1 MPNAGHHLCVFWF
14 TATHNAEIGNIKIM
28 RHRVYGLSPDYLH
41 LKKKKKTY
49 QIRMRGLGVH
59 SWPAC
64 LSLYLCEKRLLR
76 NSPTLI
82 KIGHWTILF
91 EEESDTVFLSN
102 VWHHPYF
109 HHIMLWVPVIAYS
122 VIRKDFV
129 TRYDSEHNYLC
140 VLSVKLC
147 CCVRICQASSLN
159 ATWDKKSL
167 LTEIFLSFQY
177 KM

>member
-1 MPNAGHHLCVFWF
+1 MQMLGISKFWG
-14 TATHNAEIGNIKIM
+14 TICMDCPQIISIRKNSN
-28 RHRVYGLSPDYLH
+28 
-41 LKKKKKTY
+41 
-49 QIRMRGLGVH
+49 QIRPRGLGVQ

-64 LSLYLCEKRLLR
+64 LSLYLCGKWLLR
-76 NSPTLI
+76 NSATLI

-109 HHIMLWVPVIAYS
+109 HHVMLWVPVIAYS
-122 VIRKDFV
+122 VIRMYVV
-129 TRYDSEHNYLC
+129 TRYDSEHIYLC
-140 VLSVKLC
+140 ALSGMLC
-147 CCVRICQASSLN
+147 CCMRIRQALSLN

-167 LTEIFLSFQY
+167 LTEMFLSFQY